1 VDEGGLRLIH
11 EWIRRLPI
19 HKDEQALLEKL
30 RALDEPA
37 VLAEERAG
45 LGQEVGRIALAI
57 ARTHGRETVTP
68 EDRQRAE
75 IDQKAQAANR
85 GRARAADRNEAV
97 RRLLSSTSG
106 ALMLMHAFD
115 DGGLPASVRPHVLAA
130 VAALPDAQVR
140 DLFERFLP
148 DEQRVKRLGT
158 VVIAQDILRL
168 KGDPA
173 RGKDLFFMSAGLQC
187 VNCHKVNG
195 KGSNVGPDLGQIG
208 KKYTRAQ
215 LLESILE
222 PSKFIDPQ
230 YVSYV
235 VATTDG
241 QLHTGL
247 LVKKTDKEVIL
258 RNAGDKETR
267 IPVKRIEHLT
277 PQKVSLMPEQLLRDL
292 TAEQAADLVDYLATL
307 K

>member
-1 VDEGGLRLIH
+1 MRV
-11 EWIRRLPI
+11 
-19 HKDEQALLEKL
+19 
-30 RALDEPA
+30 
-37 VLAEERAG
+37 
-45 LGQEVGRIALAI
+45 
-57 ARTHGRETVTP
+57 
-68 EDRQRAE
+68 
-75 IDQKAQAANR
+75 
-85 GRARAADRNEAV
+85 RAADREQAV

-106 ALMLMHAFD
+106 ALMLMRAFD
-115 DGGLPASVRPHVLAA
+115 EGRVPESVRPQVLA
-130 VAALPDAQVR
+130 VATALPDSQVA

-148 DEQRVKRLGT
+148 DERRVKRLGT
-158 VVIAQDILRL
+158 VINPQDILRL

-173 RGKDLFFMSAGLQC
+173 RGKQLFFKSAGLQC
-187 VNCHKVNG
+187 ANCHKVNG
-195 KGSNVGPDLGQIG
+195 TGSNVGPDLGQIG

-215 LLESILE
+215 ILESILE

-235 VATTDG
+235 VETTDG

-247 LVKKTDKEVIL
+247 LVKKTDKEVVL

-267 IPVKRIEHLT
+267 IPAKRIEHMA

-292 TAEQAADLVDYLATL
+292 TAEQAADLVDYLASL